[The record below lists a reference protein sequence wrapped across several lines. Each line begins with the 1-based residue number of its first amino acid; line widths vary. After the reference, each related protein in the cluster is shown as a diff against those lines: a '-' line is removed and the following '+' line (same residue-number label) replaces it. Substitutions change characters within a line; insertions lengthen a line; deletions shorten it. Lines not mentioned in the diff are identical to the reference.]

1 MMTNETQTI
10 NELLEAIALPDA
22 DTIDRLHA
30 RLVDDAERDDV
41 LDVCYRTV
49 DSPYGPLL
57 LAATR
62 DGLVRVAF
70 ALEGHDAVL
79 ANLAASI
86 SPRILQAPR
95 RLDRAAVQLD
105 EYFAGQRHRFE
116 LPLDLQL
123 AHGFRRN
130 VLVHLRDI
138 AYATT
143 ASYAAIAAAAGSPAA
158 VRAVGS
164 ACATNP
170 LPIVVPCH
178 RVVRSDGSIGQ
189 YLGGTETKR
198 ALLAMEAAA

>member
-1 MMTNETQTI
+1 MTNEAQTI
-10 NELLEAIALPDA
+10 TELLEAIALPDA
-22 DTIDRLHA
+22 HTLDRLHA
-30 RLVDDAERDDV
+30 RLVEDADRLDV
-41 LDVCYRTV
+41 LDVCYRTI

-57 LAATR
+57 LAATTQ
-62 DGLVRVAF
+62 GLVRVAF
-70 ALEGHDAVL
+70 DREGQDAVL
-79 ANLAASI
+79 AQLSKAI
-86 SPRILQAPR
+86 SPRVLRGPR
-95 RLDRAAVQLD
+95 RLDRAAAQLD
-105 EYFAGQRHRFE
+105 EYFSGRRQSFE
-116 LPLDLQL
+116 LPIDLRL

-138 AYATT
+138 AYGST
-143 ASYAAIAAAAGSPAA
+143 ASYASIAAVVGSPAA

-198 ALLAMEAAA
+198 ALLAMESAA